1 MKQGWLILTLA
12 LLLTACSTQPTKTE
26 QAAELEKVVVSQTG
40 DSALNCE
47 QLDEKILA
55 IESEVK
61 EMLKKS
67 EQQSNQAFTAS
78 AIADMTMAILAG
90 SANAGNRIDRSALES
105 VNQQHKEYIQSLAHR
120 HNHLM
125 VIAKEKNCAFVV
137 ATEARLERYKQQN
150 QRPINQQSY
159 RQRIGTQ

>member
-12 LLLTACSTQPTKTE
+12 LLTACSSQPTKTE

-61 EMLKKS
+61 EMLKKN

>member
-12 LLLTACSTQPTKTE
+12 LLLTACSSQPTKTE
-26 QAAELEKVVVSQTG
+26 QAAELEKVEVSQTG

-47 QLDEKILA
+47 QLDEKTLA

-78 AIADMTMAILAG
+78 AIADMTIAILAG